1 MRKQTKKFLTLLTL
15 FLVVLFTISCNKG
28 NTKAEGIGK
37 YAGEWFASEI
47 IMDGDVVDK
56 YTIDENTKSH
66 FIINSD
72 GSITITY
79 SGEIIKDIS
88 QNSDKSYNF
97 IDSEGN
103 EFFLEFESDVRCLQ
117 ITPSEEA
124 SIYATVLIK
133 QQ

>member
-1 MRKQTKKFLTLLTL
+1 MRKQTKKFLTLLNL

-97 IDSEGN
+97 IDGEGN

-124 SIYATVLIK
+124 SIYTTVLIK

>member
-1 MRKQTKKFLTLLTL
+1 MRKQTKKILTLLTL
-15 FLVVLFTISCNKG
+15 FLIVLFIINCNKD
-28 NTKAEGIGK
+28 NAKSEGIGK

-97 IDSEGN
+97 IDGECN

-117 ITPSEEA
+117 IKPSEEA

>member
-97 IDSEGN
+97 IDGEGN

>member
-1 MRKQTKKFLTLLTL
+1 MRKQTKKFSTLLTL
-15 FLVVLFTISCNKG
+15 FLVVLFTISCNKD

-66 FIINSD
+66 FIINLD

-97 IDSEGN
+97 IDGEGN

>member
-1 MRKQTKKFLTLLTL
+1 MRKQTKKILTLITL
-15 FLVVLFTISCNKG
+15 FLVVLFTISCNKD
-28 NTKAEGIGK
+28 NTKSEGIGK
-37 YAGEWFASEI
+37 YTGEWFASEI

-66 FIINSD
+66 FIINLD

-97 IDSEGN
+97 IDGEGN

-133 QQ
+133 RQ